1 MKYALAI
8 AAAAALPVVAAAALT
23 IVAAAALSAD
33 VVPARIGDR
42 HFCPGLLHAKG
53 KRVWS
58 RERRSHSGESHE
70 PKVDCVR
77 EKGDC
82 IGSARLSAV

>member
-1 MKYALAI
+1 LAI

-33 VVPARIGDR
+33 VVPAREGE
-42 HFCPGLLHAKG
+42 KS
-53 KRVWS
+53 WS

-70 PKVDCVR
+70 PKDSGLHAGKR
-77 EKGDC
+77 
-82 IGSARLSAV
+82 RL